1 MMSGEELIADPS
13 GEDALMQWGNE
24 GGMETIPI
32 LDAHNFSS
40 WGAFE
45 IDFGTPS
52 ITHIG
57 PDMTILS
64 IDEGIEDPSIFLDT
78 P

>member
-1 MMSGEELIADPS
+1 MSGEDLSSNPA
-13 GEDALMQWGNE
+13 GQDALQQWALDA
-24 GGMETIPI
+24 GMETIPV

-40 WGAFE
+40 WGSFE

-52 ITHIG
+52 ITHIA

-64 IDEGIEDPSIFLDT
+64 IDENIRDPSQFLE
-78 P
+78 

>member
-1 MMSGEELIADPS
+1 MSGEDLSAAPAGQEALQQWAL
-13 GEDALMQWGNE
+13 DA
-24 GGMETIPI
+24 GMETIPV

-52 ITHIG
+52 IAHIS

-64 IDEGIEDPSIFLDT
+64 IDENIREPSSFLE
-78 P
+78 

>member
-1 MMSGEELIADPS
+1 MSGEDLSAPPAGPE
-13 GEDALMQWGNE
+13 ALQQWASD
-24 GGMETIPI
+24 GGMESIPV
-32 LDAHNFSS
+32 LDAHNFSD

-64 IDEGIEDPSIFLDT
+64 IDEDIRDPSIFLE
-78 P
+78 

>member
-1 MMSGEELIADPS
+1 MSGEELSAAPAGQEALQLWAS
-13 GEDALMQWGNE
+13 DA
-24 GGMETIPI
+24 GMETIPV
-32 LDAHNFSS
+32 LDAHNFSD

-57 PDMTILS
+57 PDMRILS
-64 IDEGIEDPSIFLDT
+64 IDEDIRDPSAFLE
-78 P
+78 

>member
-1 MMSGEELIADPS
+1 MSGNDLSSSPA
-13 GEDALMQWGNE
+13 GQDALQQWASDA
-24 GGMETIPI
+24 GMESIPV

-52 ITHIG
+52 ITHIA

-64 IDEGIEDPSIFLDT
+64 IDEDIRDPSLFLE
-78 P
+78 

>member
-1 MMSGEELIADPS
+1 MSGEDLSSDPA
-13 GEDALMQWGNE
+13 GQDALRQWALDA
-24 GGMETIPI
+24 GMETIPV

-52 ITHIG
+52 IAHIS
-57 PDMTILS
+57 PDMKILS
-64 IDEGIEDPSIFLDT
+64 IDDNIREPSQFLE
-78 P
+78 